1 MDFSFSYKKN
11 VSLSCTPEY
20 LVTVAQM
27 FKSSVIAFK
36 KQTILKFSMG
46 ITCLKQCHWLLDV

>member
-1 MDFSFSYKKN
+1 MDFSFSYKKI

-27 FKSSVIAFK
+27 FKTRVIVFK
-36 KQTILKFSMG
+36 KQINHLE
-46 ITCLKQCHWLLDV
+46 I